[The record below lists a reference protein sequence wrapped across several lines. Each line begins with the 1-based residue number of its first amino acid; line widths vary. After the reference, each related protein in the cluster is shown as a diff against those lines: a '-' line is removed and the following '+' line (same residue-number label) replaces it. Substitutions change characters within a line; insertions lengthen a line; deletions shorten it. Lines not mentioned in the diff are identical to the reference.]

1 MQTSNTALFFLEDDC
16 IRAFGQETGCTLLQ
30 QAEELYQDLCQHG
43 NDRGNHVIEEHI
55 QSRLFPLMSY
65 YKALLKHGIQEDQ
78 ALLLVRET
86 AHKAA
91 IDKKAEMQKLG
102 SLPFAYLIFRM
113 GVKRHM
119 KNHFPPEGWQTEW
132 VRCDCQEIHFNLH
145 RCLYWDVTKQFG
157 CPELCCVF
165 CESDDISFSG
175 LAPKISF
182 LRNGTLGSGADCCD
196 FHFIKAQ

>member
-43 NDRGNHVIEEHI
+43 NDRGNHVIEEHL

-132 VRCDCQEIHFNLH
+132 MRCDCQEIHFNLH

-175 LAPKISF
+175 LAPKINF
-182 LRNGTLGSGADCCD
+182 LRNGTLGSGSDCCD
-196 FHFIKAQ
+196 LHFIKAQ

>member
-1 MQTSNTALFFLEDDC
+1 MQTNNTALFFLEDDC

-43 NDRGNHVIEEHI
+43 NDRGNHVIEEHL

-102 SLPFAYLIFRM
+102 SLPFAYLIFRI

-119 KNHFPPEGWQTEW
+119 KNHFPPEGWQT
-132 VRCDCQEIHFNLH
+132 
-145 RCLYWDVTKQFG
+145 
-157 CPELCCVF
+157 
-165 CESDDISFSG
+165 
-175 LAPKISF
+175 
-182 LRNGTLGSGADCCD
+182 
-196 FHFIKAQ
+196 

>member
-113 GVKRHM
+113 GVKRH
-119 KNHFPPEGWQTEW
+119 KKT
-132 VRCDCQEIHFNLH
+132 
-145 RCLYWDVTKQFG
+145 T
-157 CPELCCVF
+157 
-165 CESDDISFSG
+165 
-175 LAPKISF
+175 F
-182 LRNGTLGSGADCCD
+182 LRRDGKQSGCAVTAKRSISICTAASTGMLRNNLGARSCAVYSVKVMTSPSPDWLP
-196 FHFIKAQ
+196 K

>member
-1 MQTSNTALFFLEDDC
+1 MQTNNTALFFWKTIASVPLVRKQAVPC
-16 IRAFGQETGCTLLQ
+16 FQ

-43 NDRGNHVIEEHI
+43 NDRGNHVIEEHL

-102 SLPFAYLIFRM
+102 SLPFAYLIF
-113 GVKRHM
+113 
-119 KNHFPPEGWQTEW
+119 GWASNDT
-132 VRCDCQEIHFNLH
+132 
-145 RCLYWDVTKQFG
+145 
-157 CPELCCVF
+157 
-165 CESDDISFSG
+165 
-175 LAPKISF
+175 
-182 LRNGTLGSGADCCD
+182 
-196 FHFIKAQ
+196 

>member
-91 IDKKAEMQKLG
+91 IDKKAEASFCL
-102 SLPFAYLIFRM
+102 S
-113 GVKRHM
+113 
-119 KNHFPPEGWQTEW
+119 HFPDGRQTTHEKP
-132 VRCDCQEIHFNLH
+132 L
-145 RCLYWDVTKQFG
+145 
-157 CPELCCVF
+157 
-165 CESDDISFSG
+165 SSG
-175 LAPKISF
+175 GMAD
-182 LRNGTLGSGADCCD
+182 RVGAL
-196 FHFIKAQ
+196 

>member
-30 QAEELYQDLCQHG
+30 QARNFTRICASTG
-43 NDRGNHVIEEHI
+43 MDRGNHVIEEHL

-91 IDKKAEMQKLG
+91 IDKKAEMQK
-102 SLPFAYLIFRM
+102 
-113 GVKRHM
+113 
-119 KNHFPPEGWQTEW
+119 
-132 VRCDCQEIHFNLH
+132 
-145 RCLYWDVTKQFG
+145 
-157 CPELCCVF
+157 
-165 CESDDISFSG
+165 
-175 LAPKISF
+175 
-182 LRNGTLGSGADCCD
+182 
-196 FHFIKAQ
+196 

>member
-1 MQTSNTALFFLEDDC
+1 MMYSKKSRRDRRMQTSNTALFFLEDDC

-43 NDRGNHVIEEHI
+43 NDRGNHVIEEHL

-145 RCLYWDVTKQFG
+145 RCPTG
-157 CPELCCVF
+157 M
-165 CESDDISFSG
+165 
-175 LAPKISF
+175 
-182 LRNGTLGSGADCCD
+182 LRNNSGARSCAVYSAKVMTSPSPDWLP
-196 FHFIKAQ
+196 K